1 MSLGVQGVGGT
12 TVNVNGTFTA
22 SDSTHTLTFDREP
35 KGIIIQ
41 DVAHRTGL
49 LFCVG
54 WWVNVSSTG
63 WKFGNT
69 SGSVSSWTITKSDD
83 GKSITF
89 GTITSGRSYSYIAFF

>member
-41 DVAHRTGL
+41 DTALRTGL
-49 LFCVG
+49 PLCVA
-54 WWVNVSSTG
+54 WWVNGSPIGWRST
-63 WKFGNT
+63 T
-69 SGSVSSWTITKSDD
+69 SGLNSWTITKSDD